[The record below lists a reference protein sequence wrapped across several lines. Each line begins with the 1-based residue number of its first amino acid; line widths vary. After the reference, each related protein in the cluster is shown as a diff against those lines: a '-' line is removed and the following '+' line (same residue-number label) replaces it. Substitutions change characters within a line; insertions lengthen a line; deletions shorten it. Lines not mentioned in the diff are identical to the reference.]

1 MTFLLSLLHNMEL
14 YICFDIA
21 VILPTNNSLSVFHT
35 QAYRR
40 L

>member
-21 VILPTNNSLSVFHT
+21 VISLTNNSL
-35 QAYRR
+35 
-40 L
+40 